1 MGRDL
6 FDEFTEARA
15 VFEQADAA
23 LGRPLSTIIFE
34 GPEDELVR
42 TINTQP
48 AILVTS
54 LACLA
59 AGRATGAL
67 EQGPAFVAGHSLG
80 EYSALV
86 AAGALTLADGILLV
100 QERGRLMQEACDAA
114 PSGMAA
120 LIGLEPEVV
129 DEVCAGSGA
138 EVCNINTNTQIV
150 VGGTHEAVAAAVE
163 LATEK
168 GARRAIP
175 LKVGGAF
182 HSTLMGPAAEGMQV
196 ALASIDFSVPDVPV
210 VGNMTAEA
218 LTSTEAVLDELELQV
233 NHAVRWRQSVETMG
247 EAGVGTFIEIGPGS
261 ALTGMVRSILREA
274 KPILVNLNDAASI
287 REAG

>member
-6 FDEFTEARA
+6 FDEFSEARA

-23 LGRPLSTIIFE
+23 LSRPLSEIIFE

-67 EQGPAFVAGHSLG
+67 EHAPAFVAGHSLG

-86 AAGALTLADGILLV
+86 AAGALTLADSIQLV

-138 EVCNINTNTQIV
+138 EVCNINTDTQIV
-150 VGGTHEAVAAAVE
+150 VGGTHEAVAAAVK

-182 HSTLMGPAAEGMQV
+182 HSSLMGLAAEGMRA
-196 ALASIDFSVPDVPV
+196 ALASIDFSAPEVPV
-210 VGNMTAEA
+210 VGNMTAQA
-218 LTSTEAVLDELELQV
+218 LTSTEAVIDELEMQV

-247 EAGVGTFIEIGPGS
+247 EAGVGSFIEIGPGS

-274 KPILVNLNDAASI
+274 KPELVNLNDAASI

>member
-6 FDEFTEARA
+6 FDEFPEARA

-23 LGRPLSTIIFE
+23 LGRPLSEIIFE

-59 AGRATGAL
+59 AGRAAGAL
-67 EQGPAFVAGHSLG
+67 DKAPAFVAGHSLG

-86 AAGALTLADGILLV
+86 AAGALSLADSIQLV
-100 QERGRLMQEACDAA
+100 QERGRLMQEACDLA

-138 EVCNINTNTQIV
+138 EVCNINTDTQIV
-150 VGGTHEAVAAAVE
+150 VGGTHEAIAAAVE

-182 HSTLMGPAAEGMQV
+182 HSSLMEPAAAGMQA
-196 ALASIDFSVPDVPV
+196 ALANVEFGVPEVPL
-210 VGNMTAEA
+210 VGNMTAQP
-218 LTSTEAVLDELELQV
+218 LTSTEALLEELGMQV
-233 NHAVRWRQSVETMG
+233 NHAVLWRQSVETIG
-247 EAGVGTFIEIGPGS
+247 AAGVGTFVEIGPGT
-261 ALTGMVRSILREA
+261 ALTGMVRSILRRS

>member
-6 FDEFTEARA
+6 FDEFPEARA

-23 LGRPLSTIIFE
+23 LGRPLSEIIFE

-59 AGRATGAL
+59 AGRAAGAL
-67 EQGPAFVAGHSLG
+67 DNAPAFVAGHSLG

-86 AAGALTLADGILLV
+86 AAGALSLADSIQLV
-100 QERGRLMQEACDAA
+100 QERGRLMQEACDLA

-138 EVCNINTNTQIV
+138 EVCNINTDTQIV
-150 VGGTHEAVAAAVE
+150 VGGTHEAIAAAVE

-182 HSTLMGPAAEGMQV
+182 HSSLMEPAAAGMQA
-196 ALASIDFSVPDVPV
+196 ALANVEFGVPEVPL
-210 VGNMTAEA
+210 VGNMTAQP
-218 LTSTEAVLDELELQV
+218 LTSTEALIEELGMQI
-233 NHAVRWRQSVETMG
+233 NHAVLWRQSVETIG
-247 EAGVGTFIEIGPGS
+247 AAGVGTFVEIGPGT
-261 ALTGMVRSILREA
+261 ALTGMVRSILRRS